1 MIEHFI
7 AYFTVLLLG
16 YFNFKTLSKNNNLWE
31 LFNAMFSTIN
41 AVQCVY
47 MVFKYTNYKY
57 YDLLY
62 EGDDYVIQSLYY
74 FAAYLFVDGIFIFS
88 PTYRKPDSRR
98 ITSLLHHF
106 VGGIGIFMIAF
117 NRKGLGL
124 GLYFA
129 GTELSTPLLNISWLS
144 YYYNIKIKII
154 YLLFYLTFVTARILT
169 IPLLINYLINNSY
182 SIDNLSIGKY
192 TMVYGGSSVLILLNL
207 TWFIMLTKKLVSVSN
222 K

>member
-47 MVFKYTNYKY
+47 VVFKYANYKY

-88 PTYRKPDSRR
+88 STYRKPDSRR

-106 VGGIGIFMIAF
+106 VGGIGIFMIAL

-144 YYYNIKIKII
+144 YYYNIKVKII
-154 YLLFYLTFVTARILT
+154 YLLFYLTFVFARILT
-169 IPLLINYLINNSY
+169 IPLLISYLINNSY